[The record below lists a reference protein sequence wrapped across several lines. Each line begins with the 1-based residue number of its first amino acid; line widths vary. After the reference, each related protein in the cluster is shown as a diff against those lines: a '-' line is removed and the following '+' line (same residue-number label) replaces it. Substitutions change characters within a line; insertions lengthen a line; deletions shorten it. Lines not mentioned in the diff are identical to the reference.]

1 MFIDLSFNRLENV
14 HSAHS
19 FLFRYDISNRRKP
32 RTNEMIGFYSL
43 IYYFKFDL
51 KLILNS
57 TRFFFLSR
65 DHNLSGFKYDS
76 IDIFN
81 GILCDQYQKYKEM
94 KRASEREMKY
104 ESVCSCCVHSKN
116 PSKPFDK
123 QADKATEINKSNLTK
138 GKKMSLKQKMN
149 VSDFKKRKKDHMTKI

>member
-1 MFIDLSFNRLENV
+1 
-14 HSAHS
+14 
-19 FLFRYDISNRRKP
+19 
-32 RTNEMIGFYSL
+32 MIGFYSL

-94 KRASEREMKY
+94 KRASEREIEMKY
-104 ESVCSCCVHSKN
+104 ESVFVLCALK
-116 PSKPFDK
+116 KPK
-123 QADKATEINKSNLTK
+123 QTI
-138 GKKMSLKQKMN
+138 
-149 VSDFKKRKKDHMTKI
+149 R